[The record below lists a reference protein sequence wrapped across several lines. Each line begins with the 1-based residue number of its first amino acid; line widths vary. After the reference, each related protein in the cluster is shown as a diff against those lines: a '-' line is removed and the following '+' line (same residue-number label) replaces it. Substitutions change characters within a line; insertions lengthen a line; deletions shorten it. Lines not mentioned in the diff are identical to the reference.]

1 MKNVLLITVDSLR
14 ADYVFGPRA
23 PDGIETLSTLAAEGV
38 TYANAFS
45 NAAYT
50 KPSFLSTLSGTYP
63 WMFDS
68 IPGGF
73 GPDRPHVAEILS
85 DAGYA
90 TGGFLTNPYLSPTW
104 NYDRGFDHYLGRGQ
118 TETERELES
127 VVNSAFRSVVDRAIA
142 ADSQVVETVYRTFGR
157 RLGVQLGDN
166 LYSPAPEINDA
177 VVEWNERTDGSRFV
191 WVHYMDL
198 HTPYYPHEGTVGED
212 VSRRR
217 AVKLSHK
224 VTEERATAPASDIE
238 TLEKLY
244 RGQIEFI
251 DDQIGDLLGR
261 LEGTMDLDETLV
273 VVGSDH
279 GEAFDEHGHVF
290 HPSNALYDE
299 NVHVP
304 LILRGPDVGNGLVQT
319 PVSNA
324 DIVPMLLSQAGIDP
338 PASAV
343 GTDVTRFLTDPPDER
358 LVFAEADG
366 IHDGTV
372 MVTDGRYKLLRD
384 LDSGE
389 ELLFDRD
396 ADPEETRDLSDEMS
410 SVRRRLGGAV
420 DEHLRDVEAMDTPV
434 EDVEVS
440 DEVKVQLRRLGYDE

>member
-1 MKNVLLITVDSLR
+1 ML
-14 ADYVFGPRA
+14 
-23 PDGIETLSTLAAEGV
+23 
-38 TYANAFS
+38 
-45 NAAYT
+45 
-50 KPSFLSTLSGTYP
+50 
-63 WMFDS
+63 DS

-73 GPDRPHVAEILS
+73 GPDRLHVAEIPS
-85 DAGYA
+85 NKGYSTA
-90 TGGFLTNPYLSPTW
+90 GFLTSPYLSSAW

-118 TETERELES
+118 TDTGRKSES
-127 VVNSAFRSVVDRAIA
+127 VFTSAFRSVVDRAIA
-142 ADSQVVETVYRTFGR
+142 ADSQAVETVYRTFGR
-157 RLGVQLGDN
+157 QLGVQLGDN
-166 LYSPAPEINDA
+166 LYSPAPDIND
-177 VVEWNERTDGSRFV
+177 VVVAWSERTDGPRFI

-198 HTPYYPHEGTVGED
+198 HTPCYPHEGTVGED

-217 AVKLSHK
+217 AIKLSHK
-224 VTEERATAPASDIE
+224 VTEERTAAPASDIE
-238 TLEKLY
+238 TLETLY
-244 RGQIEFI
+244 RGQIEFVN
-251 DDQIGDLLGR
+251 DQVGDLLSR
-261 LEGTMDLDETLV
+261 LEGTLNLDETLI

-372 MVTDGRYKLLRD
+372 MVVDGRYKLLRD

-389 ELLFDRD
+389 QLLSDRD
-396 ADPEETRDLSDEMS
+396 ADPEEARDLSDEMS
-410 SVRRRLGGAV
+410 SARRRLGGASTNTSGMSKRGT
-420 DEHLRDVEAMDTPV
+420 HRLRKLRCPTRSESSSGGSVMTSRQGRFVTRVPALQTRRDRTARPGRPGRRTRD
-434 EDVEVS
+434 S
-440 DEVKVQLRRLGYDE
+440 DP